1 MRTKTFNNNSI
12 FLIFL
17 ILSVSINSFAQE
29 KKKTFEIATS
39 SFDQFKI
46 KYKFGNEKHMF
57 RISTSYFSATALNS
71 SNDPQN
77 INFGAGVGIGVEF
90 PKKLIEK
97 MFLIYG
103 IEFNSNYFYQKQD
116 SNNSFSV
123 GGYGILGFRY
133 RFNEVVQI
141 GAEINP
147 GIHYHHSKSDFV
159 TGNTLGF
166 GFQNSTAEISL
177 GFNF

>member
-1 MRTKTFNNNSI
+1 MRTKTFYNNFILIIFMILNS
-12 FLIFL
+12 
-17 ILSVSINSFAQE
+17 SINSFAQE
-29 KKKTFEIATS
+29 KKKNFEIATT

-46 KYKFGNEKHMF
+46 KYKFGNEKHLF
-57 RISTSYFSATALNS
+57 RISTTYLSATALNS
-71 SNDPQN
+71 STDPQN
-77 INFGAGVGIGVEF
+77 INFGAGIGIGVEF

-97 MFLIYG
+97 MSLIYG

-133 RFNEVVQI
+133 HFNEFVQI

-147 GIHYHHSKSDFV
+147 GIHYHHSKSDFIS
-159 TGNTLGF
+159 GNTLGF
-166 GFQNSTAEISL
+166 GFENSTAEISL